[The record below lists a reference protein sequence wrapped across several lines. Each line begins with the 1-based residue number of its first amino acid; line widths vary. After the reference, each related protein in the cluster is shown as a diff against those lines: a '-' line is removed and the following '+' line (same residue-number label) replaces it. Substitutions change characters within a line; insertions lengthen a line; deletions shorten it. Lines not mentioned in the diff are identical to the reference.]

1 MRIAKGATMNATKP
15 LGNRKA
21 RAGSEPDRLGAGLRH
36 LIGAACA
43 AFLFRGASGF
53 SGPAVSAGDP
63 VAGQTS
69 YLANC
74 TACHGVSPSHLV
86 LSGANAPDV
95 IQGHMVDLWETRG
108 LRLSASATDIAA
120 YLGTLLNDEVNYEG
134 LWWNSPGGSEPG
146 WGLNIAHQGDVI
158 FATWFTYDLSGKGI
172 WFVMTAP
179 KSAPGTYN
187 GALYTATGP
196 SFAAASFD
204 PTQVL
209 PTPVGSAT
217 LSFTDADNGSFAYN
231 VNGISRVKAITRQV
245 FGQAPSCAIARGS
258 LAMATNYQDL
268 WWGSPAGTESGW
280 GINLTH
286 QGYTLFATWFTYD
299 VDHTPM
305 WLAVTAPMTGDQV
318 YEGTLYRTVGPAFNA
333 PAFDSSAV
341 VATAVGTARFTFA
354 NGNNA
359 SFTYVVSGVSQTKAI
374 TRQVFQSPG
383 TVCSELPL

>member
-1 MRIAKGATMNATKP
+1 MRKKGATMSAMKL
-15 LGNRKA
+15 LGNRK
-21 RAGSEPDRLGAGLRH
+21 GSEPKRLAIVLKN
-36 LIGAACA
+36 LVSAACA
-43 AFLFRGASGF
+43 SVVFLAASGF
-53 SGPAVSAGDP
+53 SEPAISAGDP

-74 TACHGVSPSHLV
+74 TSCHSPTPSQLV

-95 IQGHMVDLWETRG
+95 IQGHMVDLYERG
-108 LRLSASATDIAA
+108 VRVSGSAIDIAA
-120 YLGTLLNDEVNYEG
+120 YLGTFVTHEINYEG
-134 LWWNSPGGSEPG
+134 LWWNSPAGSEPG

-158 FATWFTYDLSGKGI
+158 FVTWFTYDMTGKGT

-179 KSAPGTYN
+179 KSAQGIYS

-196 SFAAASFD
+196 SFTAASFD

-209 PTPVGSAT
+209 PTPVGNAT
-217 LSFTDADNGSFAYN
+217 LSFVDASNGSFAYN
-231 VNGISRVKAITRQV
+231 VNGISGVKAITREI
-245 FGQAPSCAIARGS
+245 FDRAPNCATALGNISRAS
-258 LAMATNYQDL
+258 NYQDL
-268 WWGSPAGTESGW
+268 WWASPAGAESGW

-286 QGYTLFATWFTYD
+286 QGDTLFATWFTYD

-305 WLAVTAPMTGDQV
+305 WLAVTAPKTDDRV

-341 VATAVGTARFTFA
+341 VATAVGTATFIFT

-359 SFTYVVSGVSQTKAI
+359 TFSYVVNGVSQIKAI
-374 TRQVFQSPG
+374 TREVFQSPG
-383 TVCSELPL
+383 TVCAE